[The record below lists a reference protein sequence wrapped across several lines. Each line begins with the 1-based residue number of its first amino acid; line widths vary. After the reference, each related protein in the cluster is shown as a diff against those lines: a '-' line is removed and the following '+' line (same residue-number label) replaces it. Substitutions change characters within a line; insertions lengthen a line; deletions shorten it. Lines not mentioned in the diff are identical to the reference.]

1 MDGRTRFSGYMDMKL
16 LTRLTTIAL
25 LALALNVVAAPPKG
39 MVKQMIPFPAMCLP
53 ATAEKHHFAALMGAL
68 IDDYGVHISMTFSA
82 TQDQSKRVAII
93 ENPDSGLA
101 AVLMITDEQSCIA
114 FSGEDRA
121 IFVRPPNHPVGA
133 ENEAPKT

>member
-1 MDGRTRFSGYMDMKL
+1 MKKLIFSL
-16 LTRLTTIAL
+16 LL
-25 LALALNVVAAPPKG
+25 LFPLVAFGGPPEG

-53 ATAEKHHFAALMGAL
+53 ATVAENHFAVLMGAL
-68 IDDYGVHISMTFSA
+68 IQDYGVHISMTFSA
-82 TQDQSKRVAII
+82 TQDQTKRVAII

-101 AVLMITDEQSCIA
+101 AVLMITDEQTCIA

-121 IFVRPPNHPVGA
+121 SFIRPPNHPVGT